1 MSYFS
6 FTWERGQSVEGFYF
20 HLGEDLV
27 VKMTSQQKVVER
39 VVCEVFYVYL
49 VFQALQLME
58 VQALQLGAFEIKW
71 FM

>member
-1 MSYFS
+1 MRDS
-6 FTWERGQSVEGFYF
+6 YF

-49 VFQALQLME
+49 VFQAFQLME

-71 FM
+71 FVIVLLANSG